1 MKIIPIK
8 FAYLIWFTLLFS
20 GCISCDSFVDVDL
33 PKSQLTNVTVFEDN
47 ATATAALTDIYA
59 KIRDRGL
66 FTGLST
72 GLSNQL
78 GNYSDELIGYSSPST
93 ATYNFYNNILF
104 ATNPTVTDYW
114 NVTYNQIYAA
124 NSVIEGAENSKE
136 LTIENKK
143 QLQGEAYFIRAFLH
157 FYLVNLFG
165 DIPYIVQTD
174 YTVNNKVSRM
184 PVKKVYENIIS
195 DLQKSVDYLPEAY
208 SSAQRVRPN
217 KLTARALL
225 SRVYLYNG
233 SFPQAAN
240 EASALINNTTAFNL
254 TTKID
259 EVFLIGS
266 KETIWQLQSAV
277 AGQNTREGATFILT
291 SVPPSLTSLSPILI
305 GSFGVNDLR
314 KSNWTKAVS
323 KGTLTWYHAFKYKE
337 RIPTT
342 TSKEYSIVFRLA
354 EQFLIR
360 AEARAEQEDL
370 IGAKEDLNKIRQRAG
385 LSDTTAQSKEE
396 ILSAIL
402 QERKWEF
409 FTEFG
414 HRFFDLKRLDKLDI
428 TLSPVKPGWNPTD
441 RLFPIPQ
448 TERNVNPNLG
458 AQNPGY

>member
-8 FAYLIWFTLLFS
+8 FAYFIWFTFLFS
-20 GCISCDSFVDVDL
+20 GCISCDSFVEVDL

-59 KIRDRGL
+59 KIRDKGL
-66 FTGLST
+66 LTGLSV

-93 ATYNFYNNILF
+93 ATYNFYHNILF
-104 ATNPTVTDYW
+104 ATNSTVADYW

-124 NSVIEGAENSKE
+124 NSVIEGAENSKG

-143 QLQGEAYFIRAFLH
+143 QLQGEAYFIRALLH

-165 DIPYIVQTD
+165 DIPYISQTD
-174 YTVNNKVSRM
+174 YSVNKKVSRM
-184 PVKKVYENIIS
+184 PIKKVYENIVS
-195 DLQKSVDYLPEAY
+195 DLQKSVEYLPETY
-208 SSAQRVRPN
+208 TTIQRVRPN

-225 SRVYLYNG
+225 SRVYLYNR
-233 SFPQAAN
+233 SFAEAAN
-240 EASALINNTTAFNL
+240 EASALINNASTFSL
-254 TTKID
+254 TQKID

-266 KETIWQLQSAV
+266 KETIWQLQSAI

-291 SVPPSLTSLSPILI
+291 STPPSLTSLSPLLFS
-305 GSFGVNDLR
+305 SFDVTDLR
-314 KSNWTKAVS
+314 KYYWIKAVS
-323 KGTLTWYHAFKYKE
+323 KGTVTWYHPYKYKE
-337 RIPTT
+337 RLPTAS
-342 TSKEYSIVFRLA
+342 SKEYSIVFRLA

-360 AEARAEQEDL
+360 AEARAEQKDL

-385 LSDTTAQSKEE
+385 LSVTTAESKEE

-414 HRFFDLKRLDKLDI
+414 HRFFDLKRSDKIDVV
-428 TLSPVKPGWNPTD
+428 LSPVKSGWNLTD

-448 TERNVNPNLG
+448 IERNVNPNLG
-458 AQNPGY
+458 AQNAGY